1 MIGTQEC
8 VNNCSINEREK
19 GICKIN
25 YISQDENNK
34 ESEEKAVENIKEQLT
49 KDFNTSDVDYGKDIV
64 IKQQY
69 STITI
74 TTTENQKKEKSSN
87 STTIDLGECENIIK
101 DEYNISKNKSLY
113 ILKIDVKQ
121 KGLKIPKIVYEV
133 YYPLFGDNLIKLN
146 LTVCKNSK
154 IVISIPVA
162 LTEDIDIINPKSDFY
177 NDICYTYTSEDGTDI
192 SLLDRKKNF
201 VDNNLTICEEDCDFN
216 EYNYTTG
223 KVTCSCDANINP
235 TTKIGDISFD
245 KNKLFNSF
253 INFKNIMNIDVLKC
267 YKLIFKLDSF
277 MHNYANLTMLI
288 ILVLFVITLFIFY
301 FRDCYN
307 LEKILTLIVYFKIN
321 LNLAKKFLKKKKD
334 KKKIKLNNL
343 NNLIV
348 IKKQKKKN
356 KICNKAEIIDDLNSQ
371 SPFQIQSKKSIKKN
385 ELNEGIKKNF
395 DIFDEHD
402 NAISNPNKKKKKNQ
416 KIKDNILSQKNEE
429 NYSINKKDYPYNM
442 SKKILYKMFVIIN
455 NESDSELNDLD
466 YKDAIRID
474 KRNYLQY
481 YLSLIRT
488 KHLLFFSFWPSFDY
502 NSQIIKIFL
511 FSFDFILSFL
521 INALFFNDE
530 TMHKIYE
537 EKGSFNFIYNIPQIL
552 YSSLITGFID
562 GLIQE
567 LALTDSNLIN
577 LKQEKDNNNIEIKKQ
592 KALKIIK
599 IKLFLFFVLTL
610 LLLVSFWFYLAC
622 FCAVYKNTQIHLIKD
637 TVISFVTS
645 MITPFGIYILP
656 GIFRIGALNAKN
668 KDKEYMFKFSKA
680 LQML

>member
-1 MIGTQEC
+1 MNNLFYNCKNLEYINLLNFTDNKNPTKQEMFTGIAENAVICIDQNKAPLLYDIIDGMPCVSISCRPDWKNVQYRLSELGDCIINCTSTYSRYESSGKCYDICEPNCKTCNTEEDFPSDICTSCYENKYLEDGKCVDRCENGYSYYNSSDNIYYCTLDYSCPKDFNKLISMKKECIDDCSKDFDYPYEFKNQCYQECPQNISVKSVLRTNYCEIKCSLEFPFEIIGTQEC

-64 IKQQY
+64 IKQQFPN
-69 STITI
+69 ITI

-87 STTIDLGECENIIK
+87 STTIDLGECENKIK

-113 ILKIDVKQ
+113 ILKIEVKQ

-133 YYPLFGDNLIKLN
+133 YYPLLGDNLIKLN

-288 ILVLFVITLFIFY
+288 IFILFVITLFIFY

-307 LEKILTLIVYFKIN
+307 LEKILTLIVYFKLN
-321 LNLAKKFLKKKKD
+321 LNLAKKFLKKK
-334 KKKIKLNNL
+334 IKLNNI

-348 IKKQKKKN
+348 IKIKRKK
-356 KICNKAEIIDDLNSQ
+356 
-371 SPFQIQSKKSIKKN
+371 
-385 ELNEGIKKNF
+385 
-395 DIFDEHD
+395 
-402 NAISNPNKKKKKNQ
+402 
-416 KIKDNILSQKNEE
+416 
-429 NYSINKKDYPYNM
+429 
-442 SKKILYKMFVIIN
+442 
-455 NESDSELNDLD
+455 
-466 YKDAIRID
+466 
-474 KRNYLQY
+474 
-481 YLSLIRT
+481 
-488 KHLLFFSFWPSFDY
+488 
-502 NSQIIKIFL
+502 
-511 FSFDFILSFL
+511 
-521 INALFFNDE
+521 
-530 TMHKIYE
+530 
-537 EKGSFNFIYNIPQIL
+537 
-552 YSSLITGFID
+552 
-562 GLIQE
+562 
-567 LALTDSNLIN
+567 
-577 LKQEKDNNNIEIKKQ
+577 
-592 KALKIIK
+592 
-599 IKLFLFFVLTL
+599 
-610 LLLVSFWFYLAC
+610 
-622 FCAVYKNTQIHLIKD
+622 
-637 TVISFVTS
+637 
-645 MITPFGIYILP
+645 
-656 GIFRIGALNAKN
+656 
-668 KDKEYMFKFSKA
+668 
-680 LQML
+680 

>member
-1 MIGTQEC
+1 M
-8 VNNCSINEREK
+8 
-19 GICKIN
+19 
-25 YISQDENNK
+25 
-34 ESEEKAVENIKEQLT
+34 NIKEQLT

-133 YYPLFGDNLIKLN
+133 YYPLLGDNLIKLN

-288 ILVLFVITLFIFY
+288 I
-301 FRDCYN
+301 
-307 LEKILTLIVYFKIN
+307 
-321 LNLAKKFLKKKKD
+321 
-334 KKKIKLNNL
+334 
-343 NNLIV
+343 
-348 IKKQKKKN
+348 
-356 KICNKAEIIDDLNSQ
+356 
-371 SPFQIQSKKSIKKN
+371 
-385 ELNEGIKKNF
+385 
-395 DIFDEHD
+395 
-402 NAISNPNKKKKKNQ
+402 
-416 KIKDNILSQKNEE
+416 
-429 NYSINKKDYPYNM
+429 
-442 SKKILYKMFVIIN
+442 
-455 NESDSELNDLD
+455 
-466 YKDAIRID
+466 
-474 KRNYLQY
+474 
-481 YLSLIRT
+481 
-488 KHLLFFSFWPSFDY
+488 SFC
-502 NSQIIKIFL
+502 L
-511 FSFDFILSFL
+511 
-521 INALFFNDE
+521 
-530 TMHKIYE
+530 
-537 EKGSFNFIYNIPQIL
+537 
-552 YSSLITGFID
+552 
-562 GLIQE
+562 
-567 LALTDSNLIN
+567 
-577 LKQEKDNNNIEIKKQ
+577 
-592 KALKIIK
+592 
-599 IKLFLFFVLTL
+599 
-610 LLLVSFWFYLAC
+610 
-622 FCAVYKNTQIHLIKD
+622 
-637 TVISFVTS
+637 
-645 MITPFGIYILP
+645 
-656 GIFRIGALNAKN
+656 
-668 KDKEYMFKFSKA
+668 
-680 LQML
+680 

>member
-1 MIGTQEC
+1 M
-8 VNNCSINEREK
+8 
-19 GICKIN
+19 
-25 YISQDENNK
+25 
-34 ESEEKAVENIKEQLT
+34 NIKEQLT

-288 ILVLFVITLFIFY
+288 IFILFVITLFIFY

-307 LEKILTLIVYFKIN
+307 LEKILTLIVYFKLN

-356 KICNKAEIIDDLNSQ
+356 KI
-371 SPFQIQSKKSIKKN
+371 
-385 ELNEGIKKNF
+385 
-395 DIFDEHD
+395 
-402 NAISNPNKKKKKNQ
+402 
-416 KIKDNILSQKNEE
+416 
-429 NYSINKKDYPYNM
+429 
-442 SKKILYKMFVIIN
+442 
-455 NESDSELNDLD
+455 
-466 YKDAIRID
+466 
-474 KRNYLQY
+474 
-481 YLSLIRT
+481 
-488 KHLLFFSFWPSFDY
+488 
-502 NSQIIKIFL
+502 
-511 FSFDFILSFL
+511 
-521 INALFFNDE
+521 
-530 TMHKIYE
+530 
-537 EKGSFNFIYNIPQIL
+537 
-552 YSSLITGFID
+552 
-562 GLIQE
+562 
-567 LALTDSNLIN
+567 
-577 LKQEKDNNNIEIKKQ
+577 
-592 KALKIIK
+592 
-599 IKLFLFFVLTL
+599 
-610 LLLVSFWFYLAC
+610 
-622 FCAVYKNTQIHLIKD
+622 
-637 TVISFVTS
+637 
-645 MITPFGIYILP
+645 
-656 GIFRIGALNAKN
+656 
-668 KDKEYMFKFSKA
+668 
-680 LQML
+680 